1 VRYEH
6 DDFGA
11 NIWQGVVSV
20 GYGYIA
26 LKDDANELSFEIGP
40 GYKRYRPAVEDTLVG
55 GVEVPQAANGTQS
68 EAIARGLINY
78 KHKLTD
84 NTSFEDTFLM
94 EAGSKNTYAAERCRC
109 LGQHDQETGAEG
121 RFPGAPQH
129 QRAAGYQEERYA
141 DHHQYR
147 LQLLS
152 FAVAEQIARKV
163 DEKRPRCRASGAF
176 LYAGLHNPSSSPAP
190 WASKA
195 AATCCPSA
203 TA

>member
-1 VRYEH
+1 VVNASGATVEQFNETANRYDGGASVGYKLDPRSYIVTAVRYEH

-55 GVEVPQAANGTQS
+55 GVEVPQEANGTQS

-84 NTSFEDTFLM
+84 NTSFEDTFLT
-94 EAGSKNTYAAERCRC
+94 EAGSKNTYAQNDAGVSISMTKKLAVKVGFQVRHNTNV
-109 LGQHDQETGAEG
+109 L
-121 RFPGAPQH
+121 PG
-129 QRAAGYQEERYA
+129 
-141 DHHQYR
+141 
-147 LQLLS
+147 
-152 FAVAEQIARKV
+152 IRKNDTLTTTNIV
-163 DEKRPRCRASGAF
+163 YN
-176 LYAGLHNPSSSPAP
+176 L
-190 WASKA
+190 
-195 AATCCPSA
+195 
-203 TA
+203 